1 MDLSAR
7 RWLLIGLLLAALGI
21 VACGDD
27 DDDAADEPAGETTAL
42 ELRIGDLV
50 PLTGDLS
57 DFGPPGRKAAD
68 LAVEQIRTAANEA
81 GADHT
86 VELTHEDTQ
95 TQPQAAV
102 SAARKAVGGGATCL
116 TGAWASADTIP
127 VARSVATREEV
138 LQISPASTS
147 DEITTLQDDG
157 LVNRTPPPDSFQGP
171 ALASAISDDLGGA
184 EGRTVNVGARND
196 AYGTGLADTFAEA
209 WRDMGGEIGQRVIY
223 DPEQPSYNS
232 EAGQIVR
239 GNPDAWVIIDFPETF
254 SKVGPALVRTGEWDP
269 AKTWVTD
276 GLKSGSLPEDVGRQA
291 TQGLRGTAPGVP
303 DENDAATAFDELFT
317 EAPGPARQTFDAQNF
332 DAVVLCYLSAV
343 AAGSSEG
350 PEMAAQLRAVS
361 GPPGTKYTWQ
371 QLPQA
376 IDDLQTGVDIDYQG
390 ASGAIDLDED
400 GNPTAG
406 VYDIFRYEGTEVRN
420 IDEVPLAGV
429 EGE

>member
-1 MDLSAR
+1 MDLSAT
-7 RWLLIGLLLAALGI
+7 RWLLIGLLVPALGMA
-21 VACGDD
+21 ACGDD
-27 DDDAADEPAGETTAL
+27 DEDAAEEPAGETTQL
-42 ELRIGDLV
+42 ELGIGDLV

-68 LAVEQIRTAANEA
+68 LAVEQIRTGVDEV

-86 VELTHEDTQ
+86 VEITHEDTQ

-102 SAARKAVGGGATCL
+102 SAARKAVGGGSTCL

-147 DEITTLQDDG
+147 DEITTLDDDG
-157 LVNRTPPPDSFQGP
+157 LVNRTAPPDSFQGP
-171 ALASAISDDLGGA
+171 ALARAISEDLGGA
-184 EGRTVNVGARND
+184 DGMTVNVGARND
-196 AYGTGLADTFAEA
+196 AYGTGLADTFAAA

-232 EAGQIVR
+232 EASQIVR

-254 SKVGPALVRTGEWDP
+254 SKVGPALVRTGQWDP
-269 AKTWVTD
+269 AKSWVTD
-276 GLKSGSLPEDVGRQA
+276 GLKSGSLPEDVGRQV
-291 TQGLRGTAPGVP
+291 TEGLRGTAPGVP
-303 DENDAATAFDELFT
+303 DDNQAATAFEELYT
-317 EAPGPARQTFDAQNF
+317 EAPGPGRQTFDAQNF

-343 AAGSSEG
+343 AAGSSDG
-350 PEMAAQLRAVS
+350 AEMASQLQAVS
-361 GPPGTKYTWQ
+361 GPPGPKYTWE

-376 IDDLQTGVDIDYQG
+376 VDDLQNGADIDYQG

-406 VYDIFRYEGTEVRN
+406 VYDIFRYEGGAVEN

-429 EGE
+429 G

>member
-1 MDLSAR
+1 MNLSA
-7 RWLLIGLLLAALGI
+7 RWLLIGLLVPALGTA
-21 VACGDD
+21 ACGDD
-27 DDDAADEPAGETTAL
+27 DDQAAEEPAGETTAL

-68 LAVEQIRTAANEA
+68 LAVEQVRAAADEV

-86 VELTHEDTQ
+86 VEITHEDTQ

-102 SAARKAVGGGATCL
+102 SAARKAVGGGSTCL
-116 TGAWASADTIP
+116 AGAWASADTIP
-127 VARSVATREEV
+127 VARSVAIREEV

-147 DEITTLQDDG
+147 DEITGLEDDG
-157 LVNRTPPPDSFQGP
+157 LVNRTAPPDSFQGP
-171 ALASAISDDLGGA
+171 ALADAIEQDLGGA
-184 EGRTVNVGARND
+184 EGMTVNIGARND
-196 AYGTGLADTFAEA
+196 AYGTGLADTFAQA
-209 WRDMGGEIGQRVIY
+209 WRDKGGEIGQRVIY

-232 EAGQIVR
+232 EAGQLVR

-254 SKVGPALVRTGEWDP
+254 SKVGPALVRTGQWDP
-269 AKTWVTD
+269 ETSWVTD
-276 GLKSGSLPEDVGRQA
+276 GLRSGSLPEDVGQQA
-291 TQGLRGTAPGVP
+291 TEGLRGTAPGVP
-303 DENDAATAFDELFT
+303 DESGAATAFEELYT

-343 AAGSSEG
+343 AAGSSDG
-350 PEMAAQLRAVS
+350 TEMAAQVQAVS
-361 GPPGTKYTWQ
+361 GPPGTKYTWE

-376 IDDLQTGVDIDYQG
+376 VDDLQNGADIDYQG

-406 VYDIFRYEGTEVRN
+406 VYDIFRYEGTEVEN
-420 IDEVPLAGV
+420 VDEVPLAGA
-429 EGE
+429 EGQ